1 MDRKFAEQWLNN
13 LKEAWWNKDIEKA
26 TSLFTKIT
34 FYQETPFMK
43 TYTTFEEIKQEW
55 QHIKNQNIK
64 NIEFKILAIDKN
76 VLIVEWLFEEDMTAY
91 DGIYEIK
98 FNDNLECI
106 YFKSWEMENKMEK
119 HELVDRIGNKTG
131 KILTHIEARDPN
143 NVPDGYYISVV
154 GVVII
159 NDENEI
165 LLQKRSR
172 YKRANP
178 SKWGICGGKVDLGET
193 PLDAGIRETF
203 EEIGIRLKKDEFKFL
218 SMDTN
223 EKSHFTVYYVRKNV
237 DVDECQ
243 IQQEELEEVRYFKI
257 EELKELDNEGFEWLN
272 DLKKII

>member
-1 MDRKFAEQWLNN
+1 
-13 LKEAWWNKDIEKA
+13 
-26 TSLFTKIT
+26 
-34 FYQETPFMK
+34 
-43 TYTTFEEIKQEW
+43 
-55 QHIKNQNIK
+55 
-64 NIEFKILAIDKN
+64 
-76 VLIVEWLFEEDMTAY
+76 
-91 DGIYEIK
+91 
-98 FNDNLECI
+98 
-106 YFKSWEMENKMEK
+106 MEK
-119 HELVDRIGNKTG
+119 HELVDEKGNNTG

-143 NVPDGYYISVV
+143 NVPEGYYISVV

-203 EEIGIRLKKDEFKFL
+203 EEIGILLKKDELKFL

-237 DVDECQ
+237 GINECKLQ
-243 IQQEELEEVRYFKI
+243 KEELEEVRHFKI
-257 EELKELDNEGFEWLN
+257 EELEELDNEGFEWLN
-272 DLKKII
+272 NLKKII